1 MGSRGAGEQGS
12 RGDGEHSN
20 LSASSSSSASSPLS
34 PSSPLPTQDSA
45 VLSAIVLAGGKSSRM
60 GRDKALIPIQGVPL
74 LELVCGIA
82 ESCAETVYIVT
93 PWPERYEHLLLPH
106 CQFIK
111 EVSLPVADKK
121 LEIQQNTEN
130 SLIYHAPLLPCSPAP
145 PHPRTPAPNT
155 HGPLVGFAQGL
166 AQVQTDWVLLLACDL
181 PRLRVEVLQAWAAGL
196 DNVND
201 EAIAALAAHPKGW
214 EPLCGFYRRR
224 CLPQLLEFINQGGRS
239 FQQWL
244 KQYPIE
250 VLPLPA
256 PEMLFNCNTPED
268 WALMR

>member
-1 MGSRGAGEQGS
+1 MQL
-12 RGDGEHSN
+12 HTQN
-20 LSASSSSSASSPLS
+20 SP
-34 PSSPLPTQDSA
+34 

-60 GRDKALIPIQGVPL
+60 GRDKALIPIHGVPL
-74 LELVCGIA
+74 LQLVCGIA
-82 ESCAETVYIVT
+82 QSCAETVYIVT
-93 PWPERYEHLLLPH
+93 PWSERYEHLLLPD

-111 EVSLPVADKK
+111 EVSLPIGDKK
-121 LEIQQNTEN
+121 LEIQENTEN
-130 SLIYHAPLLPCSPAP
+130 TLIFPAPLLPCS
-145 PHPRTPAPNT
+145 PAPNT

-181 PRLRVEVLQAWAAGL
+181 PRLRVEVLQAWAAFL
-196 DNVND
+196 DNVRD

-244 KQYPIE
+244 KQYPVE

-268 WALMR
+268 LAVIR